1 VRLLRFFGQ
10 AVALGL
16 AIMAV
21 SVVVPGRPPS
31 APPSPPALPGPANH
45 LSAAQAIRDARGPS
59 KGTAAA
65 REMSYGLA
73 AALMGAGTDPA
84 IDPGARVWLVTISG
98 PTTFTVIVSGTD
110 GSIVDA
116 CIGCRTL

>member
-10 AVALGL
+10 AFALGL
-16 AIMAV
+16 TMVAM
-21 SVVVPGRPPS
+21 SVVVPGRPP
-31 APPSPPALPGPANH
+31 PPPPPPPPLVGPANH
-45 LSAAQAIRDARGPS
+45 LSEAQAVRDARGRS

-65 REMSYGLA
+65 REMSYGSA
-73 AALMGAGTDPA
+73 AALMGAGPDPA